1 VDNDDQILPRFRM
14 KLLFK
19 IAVLL
24 CVFNGTAMSV
34 RAQMAVPPP
43 MAAYQPLADAQ
54 LDQLLGPIA
63 LYPDPLIA
71 QILPASTVPTQIV
84 LADRYVSGGGDP
96 NQIDQQPWDA
106 SVQALARYPNVLK
119 WMDDNLNWTTD
130 LGQAFLNQQQD
141 VMGSI
146 QRLRTSANNLG
157 NLQSTPQQQVV
168 NDGGNIEIVPADP
181 QVIYVP
187 VYQPDQVY
195 YQTDYGS
202 PFISFGIGFPIGLWL
217 DCDFDWGH
225 HNLIVWGRDHPRPS
239 NWWREPS
246 RQRDTGH
253 ATVWRPQYPHN
264 YPGVVGLNRG
274 DRGWSVANNRAPTPI
289 VPRPEPAR
297 QVPHNPPAVTTV
309 GRSMSDS
316 TAPRRTPAPAAR
328 PEAPATRASTAVA
341 RPAPAPTARSE
352 APATRASMPVA
363 RPTPAPVEHYEPVSR
378 PESTGAFIGIQSSH
392 DTRTYSDRGQQSMQ
406 TVTHSEPVSRP
417 APATSSGGGGGGHS
431 SNSQQRH

>member
-1 VDNDDQILPRFRM
+1 M

-24 CVFNGTAMSV
+24 CVLTGTALSL

-43 MAAYQPLADAQ
+43 TPAYQPLAPAQ

-71 QILPASTVPTQIV
+71 QILPASTLPTQIV

-96 NQIDQQPWDA
+96 NQINQQPWDP

-141 VMGSI
+141 VMVSI
-146 QRLRTSANNLG
+146 QRLRTSAYNIG

-168 NDGGNIEIVPADP
+168 NDGGYIEIVPAEP

-195 YQTDYGS
+195 YQTCYGP
-202 PFISFGIGFPIGLWL
+202 PFITFGIGWPIGLWL
-217 DCDFDWGH
+217 NCDFDWGH
-225 HNLIVWGRDHPRPS
+225 HNIIVWGRDHPRPP
-239 NWWREPS
+239 NWWHEPPH
-246 RQRDTGH
+246 QRNTGH
-253 ATVWRPQYPHN
+253 TTVWRRDNH
-264 YPGVVGLNRG
+264 PGAVAVNRG
-274 DRGWSVANNRAPTPI
+274 DRGYGI
-289 VPRPEPAR
+289 
-297 QVPHNPPAVTTV
+297 PHNQPVVAAV
-309 GRSMSDS
+309 GRSVSDS
-316 TAPRRTPAPAAR
+316 AAPRRTPAPATR
-328 PEAPATRASTAVA
+328 P
-341 RPAPAPTARSE
+341 E

-363 RPTPAPVEHYEPVSR
+363 RPAPAAVERSQPISR
-378 PESTGAFIGIQSSH
+378 PESNGAFIGIQSSH

-406 TVTHSEPVSRP
+406 AITHSEPVSRS
-417 APATSSGGGGGGHS
+417 APEMSSGGGGGGHS
-431 SNSQQRH
+431 SNSQPRH

>member
-1 VDNDDQILPRFRM
+1 M

-24 CVFNGTAMSV
+24 CVLTGTALSL

-43 MAAYQPLADAQ
+43 TPAYQPLAPAQ

-71 QILPASTVPTQIV
+71 QILPASTLPTQIV

-96 NQIDQQPWDA
+96 NQIDQQPWDP

-141 VMGSI
+141 VMVSI
-146 QRLRTSANNLG
+146 QRLRTSAYNIG

-168 NDGGNIEIVPADP
+168 NDGGYIEIVPAEP

-195 YQTDYGS
+195 YQTCYGP
-202 PFISFGIGFPIGLWL
+202 PFITFGIGWPIGLWL
-217 DCDFDWGH
+217 NCDFDWGH
-225 HNLIVWGRDHPRPS
+225 HNIIVWGRDHPRPP
-239 NWWREPS
+239 NWWHEPPH
-246 RQRDTGH
+246 QRNTGH
-253 ATVWRPQYPHN
+253 TTVWRRDNH
-264 YPGVVGLNRG
+264 PGAVAVNRG
-274 DRGWSVANNRAPTPI
+274 DRGYGI
-289 VPRPEPAR
+289 
-297 QVPHNPPAVTTV
+297 PHNQPVVAAV
-309 GRSMSDS
+309 GRSVSDS
-316 TAPRRTPAPAAR
+316 AAPRRTPAPATR
-328 PEAPATRASTAVA
+328 P
-341 RPAPAPTARSE
+341 E

-363 RPTPAPVEHYEPVSR
+363 RPAPAAVERSQPISR
-378 PESTGAFIGIQSSH
+378 PESNGAFIGIQSSH

-406 TVTHSEPVSRP
+406 AITHSEPVSRS
-417 APATSSGGGGGGHS
+417 APEMSSGGGGHS
-431 SNSQQRH
+431 SNSQPRH

>member
-1 VDNDDQILPRFRM
+1 M
-14 KLLFK
+14 KSLFN

-24 CVFNGTAMSV
+24 CVFTGTALSA

-43 MAAYQPLADAQ
+43 VAAYQPLSYQQ

-71 QILPASTVPTQIV
+71 QILPASTLPTQIV

-141 VMGSI
+141 VMVSI
-146 QRLRTSANNLG
+146 QRLRASANNLG
-157 NLQSTPQQQVV
+157 NLQSTPQQQVI
-168 NDGGNIEIVPADP
+168 NDGGNIEIVPAGP

-195 YQTDYGS
+195 YQTDYGP
-202 PFISFGIGFPIGLWL
+202 PFITFGIGWPIGLWL
-217 DCDFDWGH
+217 NCDFDWGH
-225 HNLIVWGRDHPRPS
+225 HNLIAWGRDHPRPA

-246 RQRDTGH
+246 RQRNTGH
-253 ATVWRPQYPHN
+253 TTVWRPGNH
-264 YPGVVGLNRG
+264 PGAVAVNRG
-274 DRGWSVANNRAPTPI
+274 DRGYG
-289 VPRPEPAR
+289 
-297 QVPHNPPAVTTV
+297 VPHNQPVVATV

-328 PEAPATRASTAVA
+328 PEAPATRSSMPVA
-341 RPAPAPTARSE
+341 RPAPAAVERSQ
-352 APATRASMPVA
+352 PI
-363 RPTPAPVEHYEPVSR
+363 SR
-378 PESTGAFIGIQSSH
+378 PESNGAFIGIQSSH

-406 TVTHSEPVSRP
+406 AITHSEPVSRP
-417 APATSSGGGGGGHS
+417 APEMSSGGGGGGGHS
-431 SNSQQRH
+431 SNSQPRH